1 MYAEAT
7 KDHFLHPR
15 NATPL
20 EGADGVGSAGKPGE
34 GNFMI
39 ISIRLEGDAIAA
51 ASFQTY
57 GCPAAIACGSC
68 ATELATGLSP
78 AEAAAVT
85 PEELDRHLGGLPLGR
100 SHCASLA
107 VAALRAAVTDAA
119 GRGAFDR

>member
-1 MYAEAT
+1 MYADAT

-39 ISIRLEGDAIAA
+39 ISIRLEGDAIEA

-68 ATELATGLSP
+68 ATELATGLPS
-78 AEAAAVT
+78 AAAAAIT
-85 PEELDRHLGGLPLGR
+85 AEELDRRLGGLPLGR
-100 SHCASLA
+100 SHCAALA
-107 VAALRAAVTDAA
+107 VTALRAALADAA
-119 GRGAFDR
+119 GRAASDR